1 MVQSNR
7 KDILASESDN
17 LLIANGDFVV
27 GESNDQHIRHI
38 IMGNA
43 GDYPEKPKLGVGFQ
57 RYQHASLTPETKAK
71 WRRLIQIHLILDGYD
86 DRTISI

>member
-7 KDILASESDN
+7 KDILVSESDD
-17 LLIANGDFVV
+17 LLIIDGDFVV
-27 GESNDQHIRHI
+27 GESSNQHIRHI

-57 RYQHASLTPETKAK
+57 CYQHAPLTPETKAK
-71 WRRLIQIHLILDGYD
+71 WQRLIQIHLISDGYD